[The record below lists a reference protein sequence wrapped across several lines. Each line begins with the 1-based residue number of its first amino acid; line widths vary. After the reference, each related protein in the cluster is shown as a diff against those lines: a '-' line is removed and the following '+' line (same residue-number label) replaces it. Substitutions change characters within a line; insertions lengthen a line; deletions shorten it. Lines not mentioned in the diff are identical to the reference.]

1 MSNYKITLEEL
12 QKYHKTD
19 RKMFPQL
26 ILDMMREPGESLLI
40 IATWLWLKERS
51 FPDIIGKTVGV
62 SDILVGMLAD
72 EAVIFLKSLDVST
85 PRMQQLKPGMHFTSH
100 DVMDQKLSLQTFD
113 SANERSMAIAGIK
126 NILQTVCS
134 RVFNDILLCFFFG
147 TPHVVLD
154 RPLLVPG
161 FPHPLFGSLTMS
173 LLSSRN
179 MTSLPTVHG
188 SIVAYTTNVGLCR
201 VVILAM
207 YTTTLV
213 CSIDSEI
220 LQ

>member
-19 RKMFPQL
+19 RKMFPRL

-40 IATWLWLKERS
+40 IAAWLWLKERS

-72 EAVIFLKSLDVST
+72 EAVIFLKSPDVST
-85 PRMQQLKPGMHFTSH
+85 PRMQQLKPGMHFTSYV
-100 DVMDQKLSLQTFD
+100 VMDQKLSLQTFD

-134 RVFNDILLCFFFG
+134 RVFNDILLCFSSALH
-147 TPHVVLD
+147 TWCWTA
-154 RPLLVPG
+154 
-161 FPHPLFGSLTMS
+161 LF
-173 LLSSRN
+173 LSPDSH
-179 MTSLPTVHG
+179 TH
-188 SIVAYTTNVGLCR
+188 C
-201 VVILAM
+201 LAG
-207 YTTTLV
+207 
-213 CSIDSEI
+213 
-220 LQ
+220 